1 MTRKDYSKFAALLK
15 EEAKVSWERSTIL
28 ILRDK
33 IADIFEQDN
42 RRFDREQFYKVI
54 GL

>member
-42 RRFDREQFYKVI
+42 ERFDRGRFYKAI